1 MAPGGLYLAACMT
14 RFMNLKT
21 GDIVLDIGCGRGD
34 SAIFL
39 AERFGDPDLVMIL
52 ATGLRM
58 AVSMAGDPSGR
69 RFGQKFQGFPAGW
82 PARGMISSTPA
93 PGKPQS
99 GCRCFGLGDACRAAR

>member
-1 MAPGGLYLAACMT
+1 MARLNSVWVISIPPMAAIAET
-14 RFMNLKT
+14 RVPVRKMSPMPQTAKLRMSKAKRT
-21 GDIVLDIGCGRGD
+21 K
-34 SAIFL
+34 
-39 AERFGDPDLVMIL
+39 VMIL

-58 AVSMAGDPSGR
+58 AVSMAGDPFGR

-99 GCRCFGLGDACRAAR
+99 GCRCFELGDACRAAR